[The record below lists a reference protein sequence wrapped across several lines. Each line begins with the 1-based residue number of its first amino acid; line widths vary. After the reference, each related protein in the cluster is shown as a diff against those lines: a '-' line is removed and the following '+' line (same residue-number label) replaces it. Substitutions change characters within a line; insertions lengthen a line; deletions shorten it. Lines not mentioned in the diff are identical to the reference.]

1 MGMPISVEVSDNHVT
16 EKDFELVYAYF
27 AAVDERFSTY
37 KPESEITK
45 INSGEISLEN
55 FSDQM
60 KEIFTLAE
68 QTKKQTNGFFDI
80 KHNGII
86 DPSGIVKG
94 WAIYNAAKLLAQ
106 NGFQNFYV
114 EAGGDI
120 QVRGLNHQSQPWSV
134 GIRNPFNQSEI
145 VKSVELGNNQGMA
158 TSGNYIRGDHIYN
171 PKDRG
176 QLAEDIVSLTVIA
189 ENIYEADRFAT
200 AAFAMGAEG
209 INFIESLPEFE
220 GYSIDRNG
228 IATFTSGFEKYS
240 TSSKISSAAISQSAK

>member
-1 MGMPISVEVSDNHVT
+1 MGMPVSVEIVDKHVT
-16 EKDFELVYAYF
+16 EKDFDAVYAYF

-37 KPESEITK
+37 KPESEISK
-45 INSGEISLEN
+45 INSSEISAEN
-55 FSDQM
+55 FSDEM
-60 KEIFTLAE
+60 KEIFALAE
-68 QTKKQTNGFFDI
+68 QTKKQSNGFFDI

-94 WAIYNAAKLLAQ
+94 WAIYNAAKLLQ
-106 NGFQNFYV
+106 KNGFEYFYV

-120 QVRGLNHQSQPWSV
+120 QVQGSNHQGQPWSV

-145 VKSVELGNNQGMA
+145 VKSVELGNNEGMA
-158 TSGNYIRGDHIYN
+158 TSGNYIRGNHIYN
-171 PKDRG
+171 PNERG
-176 QLAEDIVSLTVIA
+176 QIIDEIVSLTVIA

-209 INFIESLPEFE
+209 INFIESLLDFE

-228 IATFTSGFEKYS
+228 IATYTSGFEKYIAS
-240 TSSKISSAAISQSAK
+240 NTISSLTAGLPAK

>member
-1 MGMPISVEVSDNHVT
+1 MGMPISVEVSDNHVI
-16 EKDFELVYAYF
+16 EKDFEPVYAYF

-37 KPESEITK
+37 KPDSEITK
-45 INSGEISLEN
+45 INSGEINAEN

-60 KEIFTLAE
+60 KEIFALAE
-68 QTKKQTNGFFDI
+68 KTKKQSNGFFDI

-94 WAIYNAAKLLAQ
+94 WAIYNAAKLLDK
-106 NGFQNFYV
+106 NGFRNFYV

-120 QVRGLNHQSQPWSV
+120 QVRGLNHQSQPWGV
-134 GIRNPFNQSEI
+134 GIRNPFNESEI

-176 QLAEDIVSLTVIA
+176 QVVEDIVSITVIA
-189 ENIYEADRFAT
+189 DNIYEADRFAT

-209 INFIESLPEFE
+209 INFIENLPEFE